1 MMWSMCRVAV
11 IVWDRPL
18 LQGLLDDVVYVSGS
32 RDRLGHMPLLQG
44 LLDDVVYVSGSRDR
58 LGQAFI
64 TRLAG

>member
-11 IVWDRPL
+11 IVWDSPL
-18 LQGLLDDVVYVSGS
+18 LQGLLDDVVYV
-32 RDRLGHMPLLQG
+32 P
-44 LLDDVVYVSGSRDR
+44 GSRDR

>member
-1 MMWSMCRVAV
+1 MMWSMCQVAV
-11 IVWDRPL
+11 IVWDR
-18 LQGLLDDVVYVSGS
+18 
-32 RDRLGHMPLLQG
+32 PLLQG